1 MKFFIILSLL
11 LLLPSTGALA
21 SSSLLTCEDF
31 EFLSGGLEKVED
43 LDQITRVEILR
54 EFIKG
59 TDPKCFS

>member
-11 LLLPSTGALA
+11 FLPSTGALA

>member
-11 LLLPSTGALA
+11 LLPSTDALA

>member
-11 LLLPSTGALA
+11 FLPSTGALA
-21 SSSLLTCEDF
+21 SHSYLTCEDF
-31 EFLSGGLEKVED
+31 EFLSEGLDQVED
-43 LDQITRVEILR
+43 MDQITRVEILR

>member
-11 LLLPSTGALA
+11 FLPSTGALA
-21 SSSLLTCEDF
+21 SNSLLTCE
-31 EFLSGGLEKVED
+31 EYEYLAGGLEQVED

>member
-11 LLLPSTGALA
+11 LFPSTGALA
-21 SSSLLTCEDF
+21 SHSYLTCE
-31 EFLSGGLEKVED
+31 EYEYLAGGLEQVED

>member
-11 LLLPSTGALA
+11 LLPSTGALA
-21 SSSLLTCEDF
+21 SNSYLTCE
-31 EFLSGGLEKVED
+31 EYEYLAGGLEKVED